1 MPSTNCI
8 NATGNELSSTQHG
21 SAVGVLLASLVEMI
35 LFLVGTFGNSLTIMV
50 VCRTKSLQIASNFLL
65 TSLAFADLLVSF
77 ILVPMRASQ
86 HMALYHGTTVP
97 KAVVQVAG
105 FVGRVNII
113 ASISSLVAMSIDRYI
128 ALSRPMFYLSSIRFA
143 KGRVYLVIMMI
154 WAVSIFATSLPSF
167 PGVSSETFLVF
178 FVAFVLIATLAIAVT
193 YQRIFK
199 IARKSIRRPKTRK
212 FATKVVRLS
221 ITNAL
226 DSRVFSYFDSTC
238 TTQADR
244 HADSQKRERK
254 TAKTIAFVIGAFV
267 ILVYPRI
274 ILILYHFATPETGES
289 KHVRFWIR
297 ILLYSNS
304 VVNPGLYAWRHKEFK
319 REFKKI
325 LLRFWQCLLCQKWE
339 HLRKSWSGKTNST
352 SAPQNRESIHKQD
365 VRLKTIEVNEV

>member
-1 MPSTNCI
+1 M
-8 NATGNELSSTQHG
+8 
-21 SAVGVLLASLVEMI
+21 
-35 LFLVGTFGNSLTIMV
+35 
-50 VCRTKSLQIASNFLL
+50 
-65 TSLAFADLLVSF
+65 
-77 ILVPMRASQ
+77 
-86 HMALYHGTTVP
+86 
-97 KAVVQVAG
+97 
-105 FVGRVNII
+105 
-113 ASISSLVAMSIDRYI
+113 
-128 ALSRPMFYLSSIRFA
+128 
-143 KGRVYLVIMMI
+143 
-154 WAVSIFATSLPSF
+154 
-167 PGVSSETFLVF
+167 
-178 FVAFVLIATLAIAVT
+178 AFVLIATLAIAVT

-199 IARKSIRRPKTRK
+199 IARKSIRRPKTSK

-339 HLRKSWSGKTNST
+339 YLRKSWSGKTNST